1 MRQRSAF
8 SPNELFRVGGHA
20 QWINI
25 FFNEGATRSSIHA
38 TSNIN
43 YIQSLN
49 PAIFSSLLF
58 VCIVS
63 ADPFQTGN
71 ELPTTKSPLAQP
83 TSEYAAPARRTES
96 EADLHVLLV
105 SCNECAYNAL
115 IFEAIHSLEGVPT
128 MVRNA
133 VLGFIALALIGFVG
147 WIAVRFTKPILGV
160 SHDGFLILTLI
171 SLGFVIA
178 LSLIE
183 LVFQAKKS

>member
-1 MRQRSAF
+1 
-8 SPNELFRVGGHA
+8 
-20 QWINI
+20 
-25 FFNEGATRSSIHA
+25 
-38 TSNIN
+38 
-43 YIQSLN
+43 
-49 PAIFSSLLF
+49 
-58 VCIVS
+58 
-63 ADPFQTGN
+63 
-71 ELPTTKSPLAQP
+71 
-83 TSEYAAPARRTES
+83 
-96 EADLHVLLV
+96 
-105 SCNECAYNAL
+105 
-115 IFEAIHSLEGVPT
+115 